1 MSRFSRVFSAQMYQ
15 LQGVIITVEVDIN
28 QGMHNFIIVGLADK
42 SVDESR
48 ERVGTALKHSGFSS
62 PRHSNC
68 KTTVALAPAEIRKEG
83 SYFDIAI
90 ALGYLLASK
99 EISVECSDCV
109 FVGELSLD
117 GTLRPIRGSLGLA
130 QAATKAGFKKIFV
143 PQENAD
149 EASLVHTIE
158 VYAISNIKELVEHLE
173 GKVLLSPHAF
183 SGEKS
188 GQQIIV
194 QDLADVKGQEVAKRA
209 LEIAAAGGHNIALSG
224 PPGTGKTM
232 LARAMIGLLP
242 ELSFEEKLEVTTIH
256 STVGINKGTIIEQP
270 PLRCP
275 HHTAS
280 YVSIIGGGSDVRPGE
295 VTLAH
300 RGVLFMDEFPEFDAK
315 VLESLRQPI
324 EDKVVTIARA
334 KATVQ
339 YPAQFL
345 LMVAMNPCP
354 CGYAGSI
361 NKTCI
366 CNPRDKARY
375 ARKLSGPMVDRIE
388 LWTSVEHVSFE
399 QLESKEKSET
409 SYEVKRRVFEAREI
423 QKQRGELF
431 SVPKLNSLL
440 SAHHVDQLLVSDEAR
455 LTLKN
460 AAQKLS
466 LSPRG
471 YHRMLK
477 LARTIA
483 DLEKSNEIL
492 PRHILEAL
500 QYRPKIQ

>member
-15 LQGVIITVEVDIN
+15 LQGIIITVEIDIN
-28 QGMHNFIIVGLADK
+28 QGMHHFTIVGLADK

-62 PRHSNC
+62 PRHSNS

-90 ALGYLLASK
+90 AIGYLLASK
-99 EISVECSDCV
+99 ELSVECDDCV

-117 GTLRPIRGSLGLA
+117 GTLRPIRGALGLA
-130 QAATKAGFKKIFV
+130 QAAAKEGFKKLFV
-143 PQENAD
+143 PIANAD
-149 EASLVHTIE
+149 EASLVHMLE
-158 VYAISNIKELVEHLE
+158 VYPIKNIKELVDHLE
-173 GKVLLSPHAF
+173 GTCLIMPHVFSPEKK
-183 SGEKS
+183 GEAVV
-188 GQQIIV
+188 V
-194 QDLADVKGQEVAKRA
+194 QDLADVKGQEIAKRA

-242 ELSFEEKLEVTTIH
+242 DLSFEEKMEVTTIH

-354 CGYAGSI
+354 CGYAGSM
-361 NKTCI
+361 NRTCI
-366 CNPRDKARY
+366 CTPRDKARY

-388 LWTSVEHVSFE
+388 LWVSVEHVSFE
-399 QLESKEKSET
+399 LLESKEKAESSET
-409 SYEVKRRVFEAREI
+409 VRNRVLAARAI
-423 QKQRGELF
+423 QENRAQLF

-440 SAHHVDQLLVSDEAR
+440 SAHHLDQLLVSEDAR
-455 LTLKN
+455 ITLKN

-483 DLEKSNEIL
+483 DLEQSIEVL
-492 PRHILEAL
+492 PNHILEAL
-500 QYRPKIQ
+500 QYRPKF